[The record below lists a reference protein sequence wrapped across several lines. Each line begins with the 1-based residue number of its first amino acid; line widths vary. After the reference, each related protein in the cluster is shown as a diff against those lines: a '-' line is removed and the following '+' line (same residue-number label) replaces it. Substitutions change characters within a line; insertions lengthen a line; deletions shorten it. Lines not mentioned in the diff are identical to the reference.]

1 MAAARL
7 AGMPASYQAGY
18 QQQPHLHDSMQ
29 QTYGR
34 QPPAYDT
41 PPVVPPKD
49 GMDIRTQRFT
59 SPAIDPR
66 QHNIEYQL
74 PGVGPPQSAMPDPRA
89 KRTSHFFGRNSLRNS
104 NPAVLSTNDRINP
117 HLVADD
123 DGQRAFSISSSKPDS
138 QAKRKSGLFRR
149 APSFGAESFLS
160 RDSSNAGRPGSRT
173 ELKSQSGANPALP
186 AATRAA
192 ESTADRP
199 GTLKKLQRASTSS
212 GQLDTGK
219 KKRFSTFGSLFGRS
233 GTTGHSAEKPKKLT
247 KSEPPKIQQPRQT
260 SPGPSRNQSAYE
272 AMRSHYPTVPRPQH
286 GPRSSEDDIPS
297 PQGQQEV
304 QGSGT
309 QRQVW
314 QQPPIGGYY
323 APPGWTAQSTPP
335 PQAPTEN
342 RRKPS
347 GGRPRYVDAPSN
359 MAPVSIQYGSPYQSQ
374 NSYDIGPQRMAS
386 PRSPRRSGPDS
397 IYPQQRPQQSQPSPY
412 DVYAPLPPQLRHY
425 STNSVSTKISPQV
438 SAQSPTQSPHH
449 SSRGS
454 VSPIDTFRHGSSSFR
469 QQQPGPRMG
478 SLGAQVARSPA
489 QDHSGQQTPWA
500 IALPT
505 EDEDPRYIYSA
516 QQQYSEP
523 PPQGYQPRR
532 PPYAP
537 RVQPYRD
544 PYQRDPSQ
552 YPLPMSPQSPTS
564 PQYPSMPAMSSPPLP
579 PKTPLD
585 TRMYDIAHVEP
596 SPYPSPP
603 YSPSADQQY
612 APQVQSQYRS
622 QSRYYQQ
629 ERPNLG
635 SPTSRAPT
643 NPNSNNVNPNMF
655 DAPSQPQTIAS
666 NHSHDT
672 SWGTSHAGE
681 SDERI
686 EMRGASYPGQEW
698 APSGL
703 SHQSWD

>member
-1 MAAARL
+1 MAAAQL
-7 AGMPASYQAGY
+7 AGMPASYQTGY
-18 QQQPHLHDSMQ
+18 QQQPHVHNSMQ
-29 QTYGR
+29 QTYAR
-34 QPPAYDT
+34 QTPAYDT

-74 PGVGPPQSAMPDPRA
+74 PGVGPPQSATPDPRA
-89 KRTSHFFGRNSLRNS
+89 KRTSRFFGRNSLRNS
-104 NPAVLSTNDRINP
+104 NPVVPSPNGRINP
-117 HLVADD
+117 QLVADD
-123 DGQRAFSISSSKPDS
+123 DGQRAFSISSSKHDN
-138 QAKRKSGLFRR
+138 QAKRKSGLFVR

-173 ELKSQSGANPALP
+173 ELKSQSGANSALP

-199 GTLKKLQRASTSS
+199 GTLRKLQRASTSS

-286 GPRSSEDDIPS
+286 GPRSTEDDIPS
-297 PQGQQEV
+297 PQGQQEM

-309 QRQVW
+309 RGQVW

-323 APPGWTAQSTPP
+323 APPGWTAQSTPR

-342 RRKPS
+342 RRTPS
-347 GGRPRYVDAPSN
+347 GGRPRHVDDSSD
-359 MAPVSIQYGSPYQSQ
+359 MAPVSVQYGSPYQSQ
-374 NSYDIGPQRMAS
+374 NSYDISPQRMAS
-386 PRSPRRSGPDS
+386 PRSPR
-397 IYPQQRPQQSQPSPY
+397 
-412 DVYAPLPPQLRHY
+412 
-425 STNSVSTKISPQV
+425 
-438 SAQSPTQSPHH
+438 
-449 SSRGS
+449 
-454 VSPIDTFRHGSSSFR
+454 
-469 QQQPGPRMG
+469 
-478 SLGAQVARSPA
+478 
-489 QDHSGQQTPWA
+489 QQTPWA

-505 EDEDPRYIYSA
+505 EDEDPRHTYSA

-537 RVQPYRD
+537 QVQPYRD

-552 YPLPMSPQSPTS
+552 YPLPMSPQPPTS
-564 PQYPSMPAMSSPPLP
+564 PQHPSMPAMSPPPLP

-603 YSPSADQQY
+603 YSPSAGQQY
-612 APQVQSQYRS
+612 ARQAQSQYRS
-622 QSRYYQQ
+622 QPRYYQQ
-629 ERPNLG
+629 DRPNSG

-643 NPNSNNVNPNMF
+643 NPNGNNVNPDTF
-655 DAPSQPQTIAS
+655 DAPSQPQTSAP
-666 NHSHDT
+666 NHSHDS
-672 SWGTSHAGE
+672 SWGTSHTGE

-703 SHQSWD
+703 SLQSWD